1 MCGGDNEGGGGGG
14 GGDGGGGVVGD
25 GGREVEREKV
35 DSDEQGDED
44 CVNWDLRQGGGKV
57 HGKVGFTGRS

>member
-1 MCGGDNEGGGGGG
+1 M
-14 GGDGGGGVVGD
+14 
-25 GGREVEREKV
+25 EREKV